1 VGEGWDEGQKT
12 LLKHRVLFDETAIAA
27 RVEQLAREISRDLPS
42 LAPLVIGILTG
53 SFIFVADL
61 VRALSRFNV
70 QPQVAF
76 MALSHY
82 GATTEPSGLVRIV
95 KDVTLDVTGRPVLL
109 VDDILDTGRSL
120 SLGRDRLA
128 ARGPIWLRTCV
139 LLDKPS
145 RRAVPIKADYVGF
158 DVPDVWVIGY
168 GLDAAGEGRALPYV
182 AALEPEG

>member
-1 VGEGWDEGQKT
+1 M
-12 LLKHRVLFDETAIAA
+12 LRHRILFDEATIAA
-27 RVEQLAREISRDLPS
+27 RVEQLAAVISKDLPVP
-42 LAPLVIGILTG
+42 APLVIGILTG

-61 VRALSRFNV
+61 VRALSRLNV
-70 QPQVAF
+70 QPQIDF
-76 MALSHY
+76 MAVSHY
-82 GATTEPSGLVRIV
+82 GATTESSGLVTIG
-95 KDVTLDVTGRPVLL
+95 KDVTLDVSGQSVLL

-120 SLGRDRLA
+120 SLARDRLA
-128 ARGPIWLRTCV
+128 ARSPMWLRTCV

-158 DVPDVWVIGY
+158 NVPDVWVIGY

>member
-1 VGEGWDEGQKT
+1 MRGNRVEHV
-12 LLKHRVLFDETAIAA
+12 LRHRVLFDEATIAA
-27 RVEQLAREISRDLPS
+27 RVEQLAAAISKDLPDP
-42 LAPLVIGILTG
+42 APLIVGILTG

-61 VRALSRFNV
+61 VRALSRLDV
-70 QPQVAF
+70 QPQVDF

-82 GATTEPSGLVRIV
+82 GATTESSGLVTIG
-95 KDVTLDVTGRPVLL
+95 KDVTLDVSGQSVLL

-120 SLGRDRLA
+120 NLARDRLA
-128 ARGPIWLRTCV
+128 ARGPNWLRTCV

-158 DVPDVWVIGY
+158 NVPDVWVIGY

-182 AALEPEG
+182 AALEPEE